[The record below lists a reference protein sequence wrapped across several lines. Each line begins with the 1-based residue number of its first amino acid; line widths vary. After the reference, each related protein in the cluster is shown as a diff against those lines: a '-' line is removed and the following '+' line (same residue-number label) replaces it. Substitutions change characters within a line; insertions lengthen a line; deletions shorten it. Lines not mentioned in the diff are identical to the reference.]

1 MKVIDSDIFVIAAR
15 YPRDVR
21 AHENEQF
28 LGIVRESRGE
38 FATTIFN
45 KLEVIGELSFG
56 MNEWQ
61 FERFWAEFELHFG
74 VAILF
79 PQGKTSLSDLI
90 DAVRHFMRRKMAFG
104 DALVLM
110 TAESHPEVDTFI
122 TWNAKHFVGK
132 TRLKVMT
139 PLEFLREA
147 QRR

>member
-28 LGIVRESRGE
+28 LSVVRENAGE

-56 MNEWQ
+56 MSEQ
-61 FERFWAEFELHFG
+61 KFERFWDEFERHFG

-79 PQGKTSLSDLI
+79 PHGITTLTDLVEE
-90 DAVRHFMRRKMAFG
+90 VRTFIKRKMALG
-104 DALVLM
+104 DALVLL
-110 TAESHPEVDTFI
+110 TAESHPDVDTFV
-122 TWNAKHFVGK
+122 TWNAKHFKGK
-132 TRLKVMT
+132 TRLKVVT
-139 PLEFLREA
+139 PVEFLR
-147 QRR
+147 QR